1 MISIP
6 TKENSTE
13 IEKQSYNFSVKD
25 VQNDGIQECVQQRR
39 NLSMESLGKIMLR
52 MQIHANDDSYQ
63 NTKVKMAVAAEQE
76 LKKYNT
82 KVIQSGDPNVG
93 RKVKVKR
100 AFDGKRPPFAA
111 APNSSSMY
119 TKKSPS
125 MPLSSMPRFNKFA
138 NNPNSLSAN
147 GNSSKPTTSFN
158 GFQTT
163 NNAPSSETTKKAIRG
178 CIIHFL
184 ALRPLKVGDLL
195 SKVQERLKEV
205 AEKGTVIGILN
216 TVSSIRDG
224 VHHLNDSTWDEV
236 QLDWPHY
243 SKEERDLV
251 QKRNPLLMATPV
263 TTTIEPSSQLSSLKP
278 AIANSNGNSISP
290 LSDSSLRSQSSPA
303 SVNTSPY
310 LKTSP
315 NNRIALKRNE
325 PTLYAS
331 NSLKKF
337 KSDYPRAPGQ
347 INGKTH
353 SGGNSSAIASNSS
366 PLDKL
371 NNNSSLSDQESPESR
386 NSCYKSS
393 ISLIH
398 ESSNLLNKKTDS
410 LNDKDSFNVRSYQRI
425 SGNGSGSINS
435 TPNSS
440 PDSGISHL
448 GNVPSSD
455 SSTNN
460 DADDYIR

>member
-13 IEKQSYNFSVKD
+13 IEKQSYSFSVKD

-52 MQIHANDDSYQ
+52 MQIQANDDSYE
-63 NTKVKMAVAAEQE
+63 NTKVKMVAAEQE
-76 LKKYNT
+76 QKNNYT
-82 KVIQSGDPNVG
+82 KVIQSGVPNVG
-93 RKVKVKR
+93 RKGKLSR
-100 AFDGKRPPFAA
+100 AIDGKRSHFAA
-111 APNSSSMY
+111 PPNSSSMN

-125 MPLSSMPRFNKFA
+125 MPLSSMPRF

-163 NNAPSSETTKKAIRG
+163 TNAPSSEATKKAIRG

-205 AEKGTVIGILN
+205 AEKGTILGILN

-224 VHHLNDSTWDEV
+224 VHHLNDSVWDEV

-251 QKRNPLLMATPV
+251 QKRNPLLMATPL

-278 AIANSNGNSISP
+278 AIANSSGNSISP

-315 NNRIALKRNE
+315 NNRTALKRNE
-325 PTLYAS
+325 PTLYAN

-337 KSDYPRAPGQ
+337 KGDYPRAPGQ

-353 SGGNSSAIASNSS
+353 SGANSSAIANNSS

-371 NNNSSLSDQESPESR
+371 NNNSSLSDQDSPESR

-410 LNDKDSFNVRSYQRI
+410 LNDKDSFNVGSYQRI